1 MSSTHMII
9 SNKSDI
15 DITAILVWGID
26 NKSRIVV
33 GINQEQWLPCEY
45 WWYDLQIY
53 IDAKHDLLGNLIMQK
68 NGVYGNSNWTF
79 SGDMK
84 RGYFLTMNQ

>member
-1 MSSTHMII
+1 MII

-15 DITAILVWGID
+15 DIVTRLIWGAREE
-26 NKSRIVV
+26 SRYAV
-33 GINQEQWLPCEY
+33 GINQERWLSCEY

-53 IDAKHDLLGNLIMQK
+53 IDATHDMLGNLIMQK

-84 RGYFLTMNQ
+84 LGYFLTMNQ